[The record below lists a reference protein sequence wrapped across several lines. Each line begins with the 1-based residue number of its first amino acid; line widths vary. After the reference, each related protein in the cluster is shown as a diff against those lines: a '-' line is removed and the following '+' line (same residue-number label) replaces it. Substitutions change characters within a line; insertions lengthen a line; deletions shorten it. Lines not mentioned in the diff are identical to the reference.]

1 MELFYDPAFTGQGI
15 LCESESKH
23 CINVLRHKVDDII
36 TIADGKGHY
45 FTGKIITAHHK
56 RCEIEHIETVKHSKP
71 KVSIHLAVAPTKNMD
86 RLEWLVEKA
95 TELGISEITPLLCH
109 HSERKKIRIDRIER
123 IAIAAMKQSLKAFA
137 PVVNELTS
145 FDTFI
150 KQIEANNS
158 YIAHCYDS
166 EKQSL
171 KKTYSQEED
180 LTLLIGPEG
189 DFSKQEVELALAHG
203 SKPVS
208 LGSSRLRTETAGVV
222 AVHTIHLM
230 NE

>member
-1 MELFYDPAFTGQGI
+1 MELFFDPNFTGQGI

-45 FTGKIITAHHK
+45 YTGKIKTAHHK
-56 RCEIEHIETVKHSKP
+56 RCEIEHIETIKHSLP
-71 KVSIHLAVAPTKNMD
+71 NVSIHLAVAPTKNMD
-86 RLEWLVEKA
+86 RYEWLVEKA
-95 TELGISEITPLLCH
+95 TELGISEITPLLCN

-137 PVVNELTS
+137 PIVNELTR

-150 KQIEANNS
+150 KQIDTSKA
-158 YIAHCYDS
+158 YIAHCYNS

-171 KKTYSQEED
+171 KEAYSSQEY

-189 DFSKQEVELALAHG
+189 DFSEQEVELAKAAG
-203 SKPVS
+203 CKPVS
-208 LGSSRLRTETAGVV
+208 LGTSRLRTETAGVV
-222 AVHTIHLM
+222 AVHTIHLI